1 MAFRLALLTLSLLAP
16 FTAGFQA
23 ARLPCRAAAAG
34 ERGRW
39 ALASLG
45 EGGEGEGGEEE
56 EEATVY
62 KRKKGGYVKRPVDD
76 RDRLPYELTDVT
88 PPERRLG
95 TYRLA
100 PNLGCGDM
108 VETSEDAF
116 VVKRVSYR
124 YAYRA
129 GRYRMVGKG
138 ANVVKAGRFGIEKAR
153 RAPDSPL
160 ARQPHLSLHTCVPV
174 LSLVRRSAGC
184 CPSPAGKAMATQTA
198 DPTGSAIMWRTVLEP

>member
-1 MAFRLALLTLSLLAP
+1 MAFRLAFTLSLLAP

-23 ARLPCRAAAAG
+23 AGLPCRAAAAG

-39 ALASLG
+39 ALASL
-45 EGGEGEGGEEE
+45 GEGEGGEEE

-160 ARQPHLSLHTCVPV
+160 ARRPHLSPPHVRPCPV
-174 LSLVRRSAGC
+174 SDQALGRLLPKPGREGD
-184 CPSPAGKAMATQTA
+184 G
-198 DPTGSAIMWRTVLEP
+198 DPDSRPDR